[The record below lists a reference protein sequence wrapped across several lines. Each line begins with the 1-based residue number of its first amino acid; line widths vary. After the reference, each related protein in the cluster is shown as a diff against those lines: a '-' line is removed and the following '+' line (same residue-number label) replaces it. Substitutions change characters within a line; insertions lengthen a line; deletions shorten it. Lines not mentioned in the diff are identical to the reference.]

1 MQEGLPG
8 WQEGVRATFGCIY
21 KRAQTLI
28 LVGNFCA
35 YVLGK
40 AMFFAIKGITLSRNM
55 SLGSA
60 KSLPS
65 CRSPDCNSD
74 RNEAG

>member
-1 MQEGLPG
+1 M
-8 WQEGVRATFGCIY
+8 RATFGCIY

-28 LVGNFCA
+28 LVGNFCT

-40 AMFFAIKGITLSRNM
+40 ARFFAIKGITLSRYM
-55 SLGSA
+55 PLGSA

-74 RNEAG
+74 RNEAE